1 MVLRNLLSAIVAI
14 LFCLSA
20 IAHEGMWIPSTLSKL
35 MADMEESGLKLSAEE
50 IYSINNSSL
59 KDAIVLFGGG
69 CTASVISDQGL
80 ILTNHHCGYSQIQS
94 HSSVENDYLQ
104 NGFWAMNNAD
114 ELPNEGLTAT
124 FVIRIQNVTDELE
137 SVANGL
143 EGIEREAAMTKEAS
157 RLIDEATENSHY
169 KAEIKPFYYGNEY
182 YMIVTETY
190 RDVRLVGAPPSS
202 IGKFGGDTDNWV
214 WPRHTGDFSMFRI
227 YTDENN
233 MPADYNEN
241 NVPLKPKRHL
251 DINVDGLSEGNF
263 TMVFGFPGTTEQ
275 YLSSAAVSY
284 VTEIENPAKIAMRE
298 ASLGVIDRAR
308 EQSAELRIAYAAK
321 QSRISNAYKKWIGQS
336 LGLERFDAVKKKK
349 EQEDAFIQAAT
360 RAGKPELSGLI
371 SEFDEL
377 YQENSQYKLAR
388 TYLIE
393 FYYYGPEALRFSQR
407 FKKLVSE
414 FDSLEA
420 RGELE
425 SEIEELK
432 NGLDGYFKDYD
443 ADTDRGIMASQ
454 IPLFMEN
461 APSELR
467 SETLREYVNGVSSEL
482 AATGIYNES
491 VMDSQFELEELL
503 TKKPKKIVKM
513 ISKDPIYK
521 ISSEMLDSYINNVRP
536 GYAEFS
542 ARHDALM
549 AIYVKAQMDLFPME
563 KYFPDANST
572 LRLTYGKM
580 EGSKPRDGMSYLPYT
595 TLEGIMQKY
604 KPGDKEFDVP
614 AKLIELYQKKDY
626 GAYAVDGELR
636 VCFLGSN
643 HTTGGNS
650 GSPTLNARGELVG
663 LNFDRTWEST
673 MSDIMFNGEICRNI
687 MVDMNYVL
695 FIVDKFAGAGHL
707 VDEMNLVHNS
717 AQNSVSKEENELLEL
732 EKN

>member
-1 MVLRNLLSAIVAI
+1 MILRNLLSALAAL
-14 LFCLSA
+14 LFFINVS
-20 IAHEGMWIPSTLSKL
+20 AHEGMWIPSTLSKL
-35 MADMEESGLKLSAEE
+35 IMADMKDYGLQLSAEE

-59 KDAIVLFGGG
+59 KDAIVHFGGG
-69 CTASVISDQGL
+69 CTASVISKEGL

-94 HSSVENDYLQ
+94 HSSVENDYLKD
-104 NGFWAMNNAD
+104 GFWAMSKSD

-124 FVIRIQNVTDELE
+124 FVVRIEDVTDQLISAAE
-137 SVANGL
+137 GL
-143 EGIEREAAMTKEAS
+143 EGLEREAAVTKEAS
-157 RLIDEATENSHY
+157 RIIDKATNGNHY
-169 KAEIKPFYYGNEY
+169 KAEIKPFFYGNEF

-190 RDVRLVGAPPSS
+190 TDVRLVGAPPSS

-227 YTDENN
+227 YADENN
-233 MPADYNEN
+233 MPADYSED
-241 NVPLKPKRHL
+241 NVPLKPKKFL
-251 DINVDGLSEGNF
+251 DINVDGLDEGDF
-263 TMVFGFPGTTEQ
+263 TMVFGFPGLTEQ
-275 YLSSAAVSY
+275 YLSSAAVAY

-336 LGLERFDAVKKKK
+336 LGLERFNAVEKKRKD
-349 EQEDAFIQAAT
+349 EEAFIEAAT
-360 RAGKPELSGLI
+360 RAGKPELSNLI
-371 SEFDEL
+371 TEFDEL

-414 FDSLEA
+414 YDSLEA
-420 RGELE
+420 RGELQ

-432 NGLDGYFKDYD
+432 SGITGFFKDYD
-443 ADTDRGIMASQ
+443 PKTDQEIMGAQ
-454 IPLFMEN
+454 LPLFMEN

-467 SETLREYVNGVSSEL
+467 SETLREYVNGVSSDL
-482 AATGIYNES
+482 AAIGIYSES
-491 VMDSQFELEELL
+491 IMDDQQELL
-503 TKKPKKIVKM
+503 DLLEKKPKKAVKT
-513 ISKDPIYK
+513 IAKDPIYK
-521 ISSEMLDSYINNVRP
+521 ISTEILDSYLTNVRP
-536 GYAEFS
+536 GYAAFS
-542 ARHDALM
+542 DQHDALM
-549 AIYVKAQMDLFPME
+549 SVYVKAQMDLFPLK
-563 KYFPDANST
+563 KYSPDANST
-572 LRLTYGKM
+572 LRLTFGKM

-595 TLEGIMQKY
+595 TLEGVMQKY
-604 KPGDKEFDVP
+604 KPGDKEFDLP
-614 AKLIELYQKKDY
+614 AKLIELYHEKDF

-687 MVDMNYVL
+687 MVDMNYIL
-695 FIVDKFAGAGHL
+695 FIIDKFAGAGHL
-707 VDEMNLVHNS
+707 VDEMSLVHNP
-717 AQNSVSKEENELLEL
+717 APEPVPNLDLEPA
-732 EKN
+732 E